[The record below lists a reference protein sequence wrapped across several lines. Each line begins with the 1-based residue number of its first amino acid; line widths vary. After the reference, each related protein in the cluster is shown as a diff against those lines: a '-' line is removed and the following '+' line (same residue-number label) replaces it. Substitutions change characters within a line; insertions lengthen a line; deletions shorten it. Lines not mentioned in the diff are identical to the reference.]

1 MIVSDRGVSPKDD
14 QLSSVASVSPD
25 TSASTGEAVSS
36 DVSEKL

>member
-1 MIVSDRGVSPKDD
+1 MIVSDPGVSPTND
-14 QLSSVASVSPD
+14 QVSSVASVSPD